1 MNVGMEGHKCSDHS
15 ILLSENASVAFQQ
28 AIQVSIKLCTKIK
41 NNNNKVIKRE
51 TDKNFAV
58 QLEQN

>member
-1 MNVGMEGHKCSDHS
+1 MEGHKCSDHS
-15 ILLSENASVAFQQ
+15 ILLSENASAAFQQ